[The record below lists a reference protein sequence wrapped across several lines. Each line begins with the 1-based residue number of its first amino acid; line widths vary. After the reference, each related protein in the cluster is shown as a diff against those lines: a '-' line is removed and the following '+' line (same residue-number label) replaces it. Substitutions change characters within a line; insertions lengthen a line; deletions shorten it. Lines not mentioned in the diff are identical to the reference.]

1 MKNFYILDEH
11 ISSQMN
17 GIGTFLRELL
27 FCLKKPQH
35 NICIISFNADTK
47 EFGITEEQG
56 IKKMLFPVFKTG
68 NFMSHPNIVDKFFR
82 LYIKDSPNNIFFLNH
97 SPCRDLIKSLK
108 KAFPLSK
115 IVFTI
120 HDFGWTN
127 PLMGN
132 LKEFKHLIKNKSS
145 YIDQPKK
152 TTENFIINYYEEEK
166 EMYQLADRTI
176 CLSHDS
182 FSVLRSVYKL
192 NKSKISFIPN
202 GMQQP
207 KIGLKEKNAK
217 EIRKSLNIRNDEKI
231 IIAIGRP
238 TKQKGVFELI
248 GAMRLV
254 LKAYQNVRLVIIG
267 DANEQ
272 SFRELIQSASSLSL
286 SITFTGLLDRES
298 ICKWLSI
305 ADIGVVPSY
314 YEQFGFVGVE
324 MMMHGLPIIASDG
337 LGVRNMFQDNV
348 NAKIAKI
355 GNRKRSIEYKN
366 NLAKAVLELL
376 NSPDL
381 CSNLSAIARK
391 IYEEKYHI
399 RHMKQK
405 YKELICSL

>member
-1 MKNFYILDEH
+1 MKKSAFGETERIMHHLMLNAYFIPDIGFFHGQMGVALTMSEYSRHVNNEIYFDVASYLLD
-11 ISSQMN
+11 
-17 GIGTFLRELL
+17 
-27 FCLKKPQH
+27 
-35 NICIISFNADTK
+35 NIM
-47 EFGITEEQG
+47 E
-56 IKKMLFPVFKTG
+56 
-68 NFMSHPNIVDKFFR
+68 
-82 LYIKDSPNNIFFLNH
+82 
-97 SPCRDLIKSLK
+97 
-108 KAFPLSK
+108 K
-115 IVFTI
+115 I
-120 HDFGWTN
+120 N
-127 PLMGN
+127 
-132 LKEFKHLIKNKSS
+132 
-145 YIDQPKK
+145 DQPKK

-207 KIGLKEKNAK
+207 KIGLKQINVEEVKNALNVRK
-217 EIRKSLNIRNDEKI
+217 EEKI
-231 IIAIGRP
+231 IITIGRP

-248 GAMRLV
+248 EAMRLV
-254 LKAYQNVRLVIIG
+254 LKTYQNVRLVIIG

-286 SITFTGLLDRES
+286 SITFTGLSDRES

-314 YEQFGFVGVE
+314 YEQFGFIGVE
-324 MMMHGLPIIASDG
+324 MMMYGLPIIASDG

-355 GNRKRSIEYKN
+355 GNRKRPIEYQN
-366 NLAKAVLELL
+366 NLANAILELL

-381 CSNLSAIARK
+381 CSNLSATARK

-405 YKELICSL
+405 YKELIRSL